1 MERPAWAP
9 RDIDLD
15 RPSAARVY
23 DHFLGGAHNFAV
35 DRHLAEQIAAM
46 TPDIAQTM
54 RANREFLRRAVRF
67 LVAAGIGQFLDIGSG
82 IPTVG
87 NVHEVAQKAEPSA
100 RVLYV
105 DIDPVAVSHSRVIL
119 QGNDRAAVI
128 QADVREPDGI
138 LAHPQVRRLLDV
150 AEPVAVLFA
159 GVLHFVSD
167 EDDPARIVRRFGEAV
182 IPGSYAVISHAT
194 ADGQPP
200 EVIQAQ
206 KLSARTSTEIFLRSR
221 SQILEQFDGFAL
233 IDPGLVQLPLW
244 RPDAPGDVGGPPE
257 RVGAYGG
264 VGRKVGT

>member
-9 RDIDLD
+9 GGIDLD

-23 DHFLGGAHNFAV
+23 DYFLGGAHNFAV
-35 DRHLAEQIAAM
+35 DRDLAKQIAAM
-46 TPDIAQTM
+46 TPDIARTM
-54 RANREFLRRAVRF
+54 RANREFLRRVVRF

-87 NVHEVAQKAEPSA
+87 NVHEVAQKADPSA

-119 QGNDRAAVI
+119 EGNDRAAAI
-128 QADVREPDGI
+128 QADVREPDTI
-138 LAHPQVRRLLDV
+138 LADPQVRRLLDFP
-150 AEPVAVLFA
+150 EPVAVLLA

-167 EDDPARIVRRFGEAV
+167 EDDPAGIVRRFGEAV
-182 IPGSYAVISHAT
+182 VPGSYAVISHAT
-194 ADGQPP
+194 ADGQPD

-206 KLSARTSTEIFLRSR
+206 RLSSRTSTEIFLRSR
-221 SQILEQFDGFAL
+221 SQVLEQFDGFTL
-233 IDPGLVQLPLW
+233 IDPGLVHVSLW
-244 RPDAPGDVGGPPE
+244 RPDASRDVEGFPE

-264 VGRKVGT
+264 VGCKV